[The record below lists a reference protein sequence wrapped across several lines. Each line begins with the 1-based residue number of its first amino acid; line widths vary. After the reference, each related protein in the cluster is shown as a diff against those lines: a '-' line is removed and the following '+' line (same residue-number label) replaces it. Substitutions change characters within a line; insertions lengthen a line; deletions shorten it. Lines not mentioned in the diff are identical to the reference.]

1 MHRLWYP
8 DIGLVCVRFVLENT
22 IPDNAETELLAALL
36 QKPFYNK
43 VAGRIAP
50 ADFRSRK
57 NRLIYEAIVAV
68 ENQGKISDVS
78 NVLISLT
85 KSLSLSEAGG
95 REYVL
100 GIAKLRR
107 TRGAESAAASL
118 IAKRSRKGVSDYN
131 KSKESTN
138 A

>member
-1 MHRLWYP
+1 MK
-8 DIGLVCVRFVLENT
+8 NT
-22 IPDNAETELLAALL
+22 ISDNAETELLSALL
-36 QKPFYNK
+36 QKPVYHK
-43 VAGRIAP
+43 VAGRIASS
-50 ADFRSRK
+50 DFRSRK

-68 ENQGKISDVS
+68 EKAGKISDVS

-107 TRGAESAAASL
+107 TMGAESAVASL
-118 IAKRSRKGVSDYN
+118 IAKRSGKRVSGYN
-131 KSKESTN
+131 GAKESIN

>member
-1 MHRLWYP
+1 M
-8 DIGLVCVRFVLENT
+8 ENT

-43 VAGRIAP
+43 VVDRIAP

-57 NRLIYEAIVAV
+57 NRFIYEAIDAV
-68 ENQGKISDVS
+68 EKAGKISDVS
-78 NVLISLT
+78 NVLIHLT

-107 TRGAESAAASL
+107 TMGAESAIASL
-118 IAKRSRKGVSDYN
+118 IAKRSGKGRSGYN
-131 KSKESTN
+131 KVKESNN